1 MRLGQ
6 FTIDGQDVEQCAAEI
21 LGNALELK
29 DHGHKCRASVLLH
42 LLLYAAARIT
52 SLFDACGRLKNVPK
66 DDAVRKALVATLPE
80 IDKLQRQLNAALRD
94 TLPRSL
100 RRHLSTGKGKWRLAI
115 DLTLIPYHGEPLLDH
130 REVYRGEAK
139 SGTTH
144 FHAYGTC
151 YVVHHGRRF
160 TLAMVRVE
168 LGTPMHEVLRQL
180 LAEVRVA
187 GIMPHLLLLDR
198 GFVSVGVIRY
208 LQAARIAFLM
218 PAVMRGRKPDDPR
231 GPSATYV
238 FAARRTSGWD
248 RYSWRDAEGVKAT
261 VRVCICRTRSRR
273 GRRGRR
279 CRPTT
284 LVYFFWGMQP
294 PSLAWVRETYRRRFG
309 IESSYRQLN
318 QARIRTST
326 RDPKLRLLFV
336 GVALVLRNVW
346 VWFHLLLLSEPRRGR
361 RQIRLERMR
370 FRTMLLWLIH
380 LIESLYDTHDQA
392 MAHAPPKSELM
403 ETQNVAA

>member
-1 MRLGQ
+1 MRPGQ
-6 FTIDGQDVEQCAAEI
+6 FTINGTDVEQCAAAI
-21 LGNALELK
+21 LGEALELA
-29 DHGHKCRASVLLH
+29 DHGPKCRASVLLH

-66 DDAVRKALVATLPE
+66 DDAVRKALVATLPP
-80 IDKLQRQLNAALRD
+80 IDQLQCRLNAALEAS
-94 TLPRSL
+94 LPRSL
-100 RRHLSTGKGKWRLAI
+100 RRRLSGGKGKWRLAV
-115 DLTLIPYHGEPLLDH
+115 DLTLIPYHGEPLHD
-130 REVYRGEAK
+130 RNEVYRGEAK

-160 TLAMVRVE
+160 TLALVRVE
-168 LGTPMHEVLRQL
+168 LGTPMHEVVRQL
-180 LAEVRVA
+180 LAQVRAA
-187 GIMPHLLLLDR
+187 GIVPHLLLLDR

-208 LQAARIAFLM
+208 LQAARIPFLM

-238 FAARRTSGWD
+238 FAARRASGWD
-248 RYSWRDAEGVKAT
+248 SYRWRDAKGIQAT
-261 VRVCICRTRSRR
+261 VQVCICRTRSRR
-273 GRRGRR
+273 RRQR
-279 CRPTT
+279 RPTT

-294 PSLAWVRETYRRRFG
+294 PSIGWVRETYRRRFG
-309 IESSYRQLN
+309 IESSYRQMN

-326 RDPKLRLLFV
+326 RDPKQRLLFV

-346 VWFHLLLLSEPRRGR
+346 VWLHLLLLSEPRRGR
-361 RQIRLERMR
+361 RQIRLEQLR

-380 LIESLYDTHDQA
+380 LVESLYDTFDQTIA
-392 MAHAPPKSELM
+392 YIPPQSELM
-403 ETQNVAA
+403 ETPRAAA